1 MRPLEM
7 VLVHSERAPSGQ
19 RSIKIQTPSAFY
31 NSISPLSSFH
41 SSQRVLLSSQLNISN
56 HLMHFK
62 EAFRLRNKNVKAADI
77 DFGQR
82 FIVWSLLSLPATTT
96 AAETVKVTGAKKR
109 KLKLDLC
116 NDKTLPSERSW
127 CILLREVHQPAVANK
142 IELGKKWDISPSQ
155 VDDNIVSHKLKNMFS
170 LSFHASCISGFHPID
185 HEKMAPL
192 ALSRTILEE
201 FSTTV

>member
-7 VLVHSERAPSGQ
+7 VLVHSERAASGQ

-62 EAFRLRNKNVKAADI
+62 EAFRLRKKNSESSRH
-77 DFGQR
+77 R
-82 FIVWSLLSLPATTT
+82 FRSKICCLISSFLTSNHDGGGDRRSNWR
-96 AAETVKVTGAKKR
+96 KKR

-155 VDDNIVSHKLKNMFS
+155 VDDNIVSQKLKNMFS

-192 ALSRTILEE
+192 ALSSTILEE